1 MKIACDVN
9 VSNRSIKFLKQAGFE
24 IVYKAGAGQPDK
36 KWFAAALERGA
47 DVFISGDLDI
57 AFLVEKQYDKR
68 IKWLNFPNMPYNEGH
83 ANKWLLERLKQIE
96 EVWGL

>member
-9 VSNRSIKFLKQAGFE
+9 VSNRSIRFLQREGFE
-24 IVYKAGAGQPDK
+24 VVFKAGAGQPDVE
-36 KWFAAALERGA
+36 WFAQALEKGA

-57 AFLVEKQYDKR
+57 AFLVEKQYDLR
-68 IKWLNFPNMPYNEGH
+68 LKWLNFPNMPYNEGT
-83 ANKWLLERLKQIE
+83 ANNYLRDRLNKFR